1 MRRHAKRK
9 SPLEDCCRESRST
22 RCRRRKREGLEQV
35 WLPRSVLE
43 EAAVD
48 AGIIGEWDVD
58 TEEKLRKAL
67 RRYLIELSR

>member
-1 MRRHAKRK
+1 MSRHADRK
-9 SPLEDCCRESRST
+9 SPREDCRRESRSR

-48 AGIIGEWDVD
+48 AGVIGEWDVA

-67 RRYLIELSR
+67 RRYFIELSR